1 MFIISSLI
9 NFATCISPRME
20 KVKSSILWFILIIV
34 SVFFVSCKR
43 TPKAQSDELV
53 INGKLTNSTGS
64 MIWLSELDGRTVHL
78 MDSVHIGDEGVFS
91 FRIKTQ
97 NACFYIVSTRK
108 KDYAIIIGNKGET
121 IMLTGDAT
129 HLSST
134 WNAKGSKETRLYLDY
149 WEESRKQLNRIDS
162 LTFIFR
168 SSHLSPEYMTT
179 RIRLDS
185 IFNAIMEK
193 QRDAATSF
201 VNENPGS
208 LASLLV
214 IDAKFPRNPL
224 FNEVRDINYYKLLDS
239 CLSKTYKDN
248 KLVTDFHI
256 RYQHIIKRI
265 KLHQVNNRILPPGD
279 LNPSLSPNR

>member
-1 MFIISSLI
+1 MYITHDGKMK
-9 NFATCISPRME
+9 N
-20 KVKSSILWFILIIV
+20 SILLLILILV
-34 SVFFVSCKR
+34 SVNFVSCKR
-43 TPKAQSDELV
+43 TPRAKSDELV
-53 INGKLTNSTGS
+53 INGKLTNSAGR
-64 MIWLSELDGRTVHL
+64 MIWLSELDGKTIHV
-78 MDSVHIGDEGVFS
+78 MDSVLLGNEGVFS

-97 NACFYIVSTRK
+97 NACFYLVSSRK
-108 KDYAIIIGNKGET
+108 NDYAILIGNKDET

-149 WEESRKQLNRIDS
+149 WDFSRKQLKQVDS

-168 SSHLSPEYMTT
+168 GNHQSPEYMAT

-193 QRDAATSF
+193 QRETATQF
-201 VNENPGS
+201 VNDNPGS

-214 IDAKFPRNPL
+214 IDAKFPKIPL

-239 CLSKTYKDN
+239 CLPKKYKDN
-248 KLVTDFHI
+248 KLVADFHI
-256 RYQHIIKRI
+256 RYQHILKRI

-279 LNPSLSPNR
+279 LSPSFSRNR

>member
-1 MFIISSLI
+1 
-9 NFATCISPRME
+9 ME
-20 KVKSSILWFILIIV
+20 KVKSSILWLILIIV
-34 SVFFVSCKR
+34 LAVFVSCKS

-53 INGKLTNSTGS
+53 INGKLTNSTGR
-64 MIWLSELDGRTVHL
+64 MIRLSELDGRTVRL
-78 MDSVHIGDEGVFS
+78 MDSVLLGQEGVFS

-97 NACFYIVSTRK
+97 NAGFYLVSSRK
-108 KDYAIIIGNKGET
+108 NDYAIIIGDKGET
-121 IMLTGDAT
+121 IKLTGDAT

-149 WEESRKQLNRIDS
+149 WEDSRKQLSRVDS

-168 SSHLSPEYMTT
+168 NSHLSPEYMAT

-185 IFNAIMEK
+185 IFNAIMEQ
-193 QRDAATSF
+193 QRDAATRF
-201 VNENPGS
+201 VNDNPGS

-214 IDAKFPRNPL
+214 IDAKFPRIPL
-224 FNEVRDINYYKLLDS
+224 FNEERDINYYKLLDS

-256 RYQHIIKRI
+256 RYQQIIKRI
-265 KLHQVNNRILPPGD
+265 KLHQVTNRILPPGD
-279 LNPSLSPNR
+279 LNPSFSPNR